1 MLRAGRER
9 SGRGSSQRLTA
20 SRRLLSMMDWARE
33 NLLDVSDVYVSSIV
47 VVDELA
53 ESVHCFWE

>member
-33 NLLDVSDVYVSSIV
+33 NLLDVSDVYVGDV